1 MDLVVQVDARLEP
14 GEVGH
19 APWIQRLLQGSALP
33 LHGHQDHEHVD
44 SLAPVHPRTLQG
56 QVLPRLDVSPDVR
69 ERLDQ
74 LYLPGERIHHPTA
87 PAHQSRR
94 PVVHFRHLELLRNFL
109 LFLLLDGEGRVYH
122 AHAVGGPAVLAASL
136 HAAGEDEEDVPDVPD
151 VEVEGDEDEHV
162 ILILS

>member
-56 QVLPRLDVSPDVR
+56 QVLPRLDVSPDIR

-74 LYLPGERIHHPTA
+74 LFSLARESITLLHRLTSLDDLSSTFVILSFCEISSSSSCLMARGESIMHTL
-87 PAHQSRR
+87 S
-94 PVVHFRHLELLRNFL
+94 VDLLSSQL
-109 LFLLLDGEGRVYH
+109 LFMPLEQ
-122 AHAVGGPAVLAASL
+122 
-136 HAAGEDEEDVPDVPD
+136 DEEDVPDVPD